1 MPEARKARGTAPSAG
16 GPLLALRGSAP
27 LLGGAAARGQGVT
40 RGPARAPRAA
50 AARVSPAMLRL
61 PVRCVLWGCL
71 LTAVLPEPPTACREN
86 QYQVNNQC
94 CNLCPPGERLE
105 NECVDGTNTKC
116 LPCSNG
122 EFLDTWNRE
131 TRCHQHKYCDP
142 NLGLQ
147 VQREGTS
154 ETDTTCTCQE
164 GQHCISDACD
174 SCAPHSSCPVGFGVR
189 QKATEVSDTIC
200 EPCPD
205 GFFSNVSSA
214 VESCHPWTSCA
225 THNLVELQAGTNKTD
240 VRCGAQDRKRA
251 LVLIPMVLGGVSAA
265 LLVSVYI
272 RKAIKKP
279 IDKGYRVRT
288 VGQDPVEMEDFPGH
302 NTGAPVQETL
312 HGCQPVTQED
322 GKESRIA
329 VQERQ

>member
-1 MPEARKARGTAPSAG
+1 M
-16 GPLLALRGSAP
+16 
-27 LLGGAAARGQGVT
+27 
-40 RGPARAPRAA
+40 
-50 AARVSPAMLRL
+50 
-61 PVRCVLWGCL
+61 
-71 LTAVLPEPPTACREN
+71 
-86 QYQVNNQC
+86 
-94 CNLCPPGERLE
+94 
-105 NECVDGTNTKC
+105 
-116 LPCSNG
+116 
-122 EFLDTWNRE
+122 
-131 TRCHQHKYCDP
+131 
-142 NLGLQ
+142 
-147 VQREGTS
+147 
-154 ETDTTCTCQE
+154 
-164 GQHCISDACD
+164 
-174 SCAPHSSCPVGFGVR
+174 GFGVR
-189 QKATEVSDTIC
+189 QKATKVSDTIC

-205 GFFSNVSSA
+205 GYFSNVSSA

-279 IDKGYRVRT
+279 IDKGYRVGT